1 MHLHMF
7 EKLQTDLQAG
17 LSHDSGFATE
27 HRPSHPW
34 MRISLSVPSLLL
46 LLGGMAVREEG
57 LVPTFGEHGVWL
69 GAGWWYWQESV
80 NSYTGS

>member
-34 MRISLSVPSLLL
+34 MHISLSVPSLLL
-46 LLGGMAVREEG
+46 LLGAPR
-57 LVPTFGEHGVWL
+57 
-69 GAGWWYWQESV
+69 
-80 NSYTGS
+80 